1 MHGELAALL
10 EGFFKKR
17 LISQRRVSPHTIASY
32 RDTFRLLLSFAQQR
46 LKLAPSKMGLT
57 DLNAPFLT
65 DFLESLERA
74 RSNKA
79 RTRNLRLTAIRSFL
93 RFAALEAPEHSG
105 LSNEPWR
112 YRTSVVP
119 VRWSTS
125 SREPKSRL
133 CSMR

>member
-1 MHGELAALL
+1 MHNGELAALL

-46 LKLAPSKMGLT
+46 LKLAPSKMGLA

-93 RFAALEAPEHSG
+93 
-105 LSNEPWR
+105 WR
-112 YRTSVVP
+112 RPRIIRLRMTTTAVRIRGAWGRIVP
-119 VRWSTS
+119 LR
-125 SREPKSRL
+125 
-133 CSMR
+133 